1 MRDTPD
7 TVTAAEREIYRDYDR
22 QRRLRLVRAIAPLF
36 FGLAAFLWPALT
48 IFVLFVLP
56 QNQRSVSIIVAD
68 AIVGLCTALF
78 AVGYL
83 AARRQRV
90 NLAAGLVTAATGL
103 AIVTLGGA
111 WATVRGIDPFLL
123 VDFMSF
129 AVAIVLA
136 GVLGERWMV
145 IVTTLITN
153 ALSVWVSLAAPRIFI
168 SAALIDGQ
176 VLLFIPL
183 AIVEE
188 WALAV
193 LLLSV
198 QGAYQRTLR
207 ELGDVR
213 VAMERARK
221 LDELKDQF
229 ISSVN
234 HELRNPVMAML
245 GYIELLQDSA
255 ASASTS
261 TSVPSDRMT
270 RYIQRASKAGQA
282 LRTLLAS
289 ILETRRL
296 DQGATDF
303 TPEAVDILTELEAAI
318 EFVDPSEG
326 NLVERELRVSIPSGL
341 AIWGERVRL
350 QQIFTNL
357 LSNAIKYS
365 APGTPIEVRAWV
377 EQDAARVQRRWR
389 TRDTPTTVPQVARL
403 SVRDY
408 GLGIPPDQIPLLFQ
422 RFVRLPRD
430 LASSVVGNGLGLHL
444 CRVLAEAMGG
454 HIWVESTGIAGEGST
469 FQMRLP
475 LPPRDRVGPF
485 TPNQEGHPTPGPS
498 VDPVSRS

>member
-7 TVTAAEREIYRDYDR
+7 FVTAAEREIYREYDR

-48 IFVLFVLP
+48 IFVLVVLP
-56 QNQRSVSIIVAD
+56 QDQRTVSIIVAD
-68 AIVGLCTALF
+68 AIVGLCTILF

-103 AIVTLGGA
+103 AIVTLGGV

-153 ALSVWVSLAAPRIFI
+153 GLSVWVALAAPRIFI

-213 VAMERARK
+213 VAMERARQ

-255 ASASTS
+255 SSAS
-261 TSVPSDRMT
+261 PDRVT
-270 RYIQRASKAGQA
+270 RYIQRASKAGHA

-303 TPEAVDILTELEAAI
+303 TPEAVDILAELEAAI

-326 NLVERELRVSIPSGL
+326 SLVERELRVSIPAGL

-350 QQIFTNL
+350 QQILTNL
-357 LSNAIKYS
+357 FSNAIKYS

-377 EQDAARVQRRWR
+377 EHDAEHAQKRWWR
-389 TRDTPTTVPQVARL
+389 HDTPATARQVVRL

-408 GLGIPPDQIPLLFQ
+408 GLGIPPDQIPWLFQ

-430 LASSVVGNGLGLHL
+430 LASKVVGNGLGLHL

-454 HIWVESTGIAGEGST
+454 RIWVESTGVAGEGST
-469 FQMRLP
+469 FQMRLL
-475 LPPRDRVGPF
+475 LPPRDGGGLVAAAQEHHLTSDPIMDRVP
-485 TPNQEGHPTPGPS
+485 QA
-498 VDPVSRS
+498 

>member
-1 MRDTPD
+1 MRDTPNFV
-7 TVTAAEREIYRDYDR
+7 TVAEREIYRAYDR
-22 QRRLRLVRAIAPLF
+22 QRRLRLVQVIAPLF

-48 IFVLFVLP
+48 VFIMVLLP
-56 QNQRSVSIIVAD
+56 QEQRTIPIIVAD
-68 AIVGLCTALF
+68 AVVGLCTMLF
-78 AVGYL
+78 ATGYA
-83 AARRQRV
+83 AARRQHV
-90 NLAAGLVTAATGL
+90 NLAAGLVTGATGL
-103 AIVTLGGA
+103 AMVTLGGV
-111 WATVRGIDPFLL
+111 WATVRGVDPFLL

-145 IVTTLITN
+145 VVTTLIAN
-153 ALSVWVSLAAPRIFI
+153 GLSVWVSLAAPRIFI

-176 VLLFIPL
+176 VFLFIPL

-188 WALAV
+188 WALAI

-255 ASASTS
+255 SSAS
-261 TSVPSDRMT
+261 PERLT
-270 RYIQRASKAGQA
+270 RYIQRASKAGHS

-303 TPEAVDILTELEAAI
+303 TPEAVDVLAELEAAI
-318 EFVDPSEG
+318 ELVDPSEG
-326 NLVERELRVSIPSGL
+326 NLVERELRVSIPAGL

-357 LSNAIKYS
+357 LSNAVKYS
-365 APGTPIEVRAWV
+365 TPGTPIEVRAWV
-377 EQDAARVQRRWR
+377 EFDAMQPQKRWRKPNTQAAAR
-389 TRDTPTTVPQVARL
+389 QVARL
-403 SVRDY
+403 SVHDY
-408 GLGIPPDQIPLLFQ
+408 GLGIPPDQAPLLFH

-430 LASSVVGNGLGLHL
+430 LASNVVGNGLGLHL

-454 HIWVESTGIAGEGST
+454 RIWVESTGIAGEGST
-469 FQMRLP
+469 FQIRLP
-475 LPPRDRVGPF
+475 LPPR
-485 TPNQEGHPTPGPS
+485 NQ
-498 VDPVSRS
+498 VDFSMAAQEQHLTADHAAGSASRL

>member
-1 MRDTPD
+1 MRDTPEF
-7 TVTAAEREIYRDYDR
+7 VTAAEREIYREYDR
-22 QRRLRLVRAIAPLF
+22 QRRLRLVRVIAPLF

-48 IFVLFVLP
+48 VFVVVLLP
-56 QNQRSVSIIVAD
+56 QEQRTGSIIVAD
-68 AIVGLCTALF
+68 AVVGLCTVLF

-83 AARRQRV
+83 AARRRRV
-90 NLAAGLVTAATGL
+90 NLAAGLVTGATGL
-103 AIVTLGGA
+103 AMVTLGGV
-111 WATVRGIDPFLL
+111 WAIVRGVDPFLL

-129 AVAIVLA
+129 SVAIVLA

-145 IVTTLITN
+145 VVTTLIVN
-153 ALSVWVSLAAPRIFI
+153 GLSVWVSLAAPRIFI
-168 SAALIDGQ
+168 PAALIDGQ
-176 VLLFIPL
+176 AFLFIPL
-183 AIVEE
+183 AIAEE

-193 LLLSV
+193 LLYSV
-198 QGAYQRTLR
+198 QGAYQRTLQ

-255 ASASTS
+255 SSASS
-261 TSVPSDRMT
+261 ERMS
-270 RYIQRASKAGQA
+270 RYVQRASKAGQS

-303 TPEAVDILTELEAAI
+303 TPEAVDILAVLEAAI
-318 EFVDPSEG
+318 EFVDPNEG
-326 NLVERELRVSIPSGL
+326 NMVERELRVSIPAGL
-341 AIWGERVRL
+341 AIWGEPVRL

-357 LSNAIKYS
+357 LSNATKYS
-365 APGTPIEVRAWV
+365 APGTPIEVHAWV
-377 EQDAARVQRRWR
+377 EQEVARTPRRWWIHEPAAGAR
-389 TRDTPTTVPQVARL
+389 QVVRL
-403 SVRDY
+403 TVRDY

-430 LASSVVGNGLGLHL
+430 LASNVVGNGLGLHL

-454 HIWVESTGIAGEGST
+454 RIWVESVGIAGEGSS
-469 FQMRLP
+469 FQLRLP
-475 LPPRDRVGPF
+475 IAPHARVG
-485 TPNQEGHPTPGPS
+485 EIALTPGGHLGAYPTLDS
-498 VDPVSRS
+498 VSPM